1 MFQSIPPE
9 EYIPKDSND
18 VGASVKLFNHYGETF
33 AQVDKGGNTMAL
45 MRLMDSTASIYKD
58 IALVIFCLFY
68 FCLKYICHCTIFHI
82 IHSWRGLLDIT
93 LCDKVCQ

>member
-33 AQVDKGGNTMAL
+33 AEVDKGGNIMAL

-58 IALVIFCLFY
+58 IALVIFFLLLFQIY
-68 FCLKYICHCTIFHI
+68 MSLY
-82 IHSWRGLLDIT
+82 DIPYYPLMARST
-93 LCDKVCQ
+93 RYNIM